1 MKMKVVGSSR
11 ATMNLNPLHLA
22 LGKVPKT
29 KVAGD
34 LFYKSLPSFWSPC
47 LGLLMHTPRLS
58 WASKMTEQA
67 RVLVTKPNDMS
78 SNPKTHIA
86 ERTDFHT
93 LSFDLH
99 KHALACEYLAR
110 CMRTQRMNT

>member
-34 LFYKSLPSFWSPC
+34 LFIKASLPFGP
-47 LGLLMHTPRLS
+47 
-58 WASKMTEQA
+58 
-67 RVLVTKPNDMS
+67 
-78 SNPKTHIA
+78 
-86 ERTDFHT
+86 
-93 LSFDLH
+93 
-99 KHALACEYLAR
+99 HALVYL
-110 CMRTQRMNT
+110 CTL

>member
-1 MKMKVVGSSR
+1 
-11 ATMNLNPLHLA
+11 
-22 LGKVPKT
+22 
-29 KVAGD
+29 
-34 LFYKSLPSFWSPC
+34 
-47 LGLLMHTPRLS
+47 MHTLRLS

-78 SNPKTHIA
+78 ANPKTHIA

-99 KHALACEYLAR
+99 KHALACEHLAPVYEDTENEYINVIKNNKMHCTKFSKTYKNKKKENKQEKFVLNVLHR
-110 CMRTQRMNT
+110 V